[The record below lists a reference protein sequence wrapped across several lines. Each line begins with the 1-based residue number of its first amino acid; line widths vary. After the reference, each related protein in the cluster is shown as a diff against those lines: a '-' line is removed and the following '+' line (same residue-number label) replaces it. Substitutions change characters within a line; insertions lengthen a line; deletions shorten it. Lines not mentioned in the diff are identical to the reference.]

1 MKRFSLLAVPLF
13 LTACLSA
20 PALAQAPINWTL
32 GDVDSASHWGPK
44 SGEKFAEAVA
54 KATSGKLK
62 ITVYP
67 TESLYK
73 GKDSLDAVA
82 KNLAQIYRVAG
93 VHVGG
98 ELQILELMDL
108 PLFVP
113 WDYAFRVQLWDAL
126 TPMYRD
132 LLKKRYAI
140 HLGGILQAE
149 PRMIYLREPFKGLAG
164 LKGRKIR
171 TAGPVETEFTRSI
184 GIVPVT
190 VPPSE
195 IYTGLQQGLL
205 DGNWVADAPHFFN
218 KGYEVTKVIYDVGS
232 AGAGFFVLVN
242 GKALESLPA
251 DARKA
256 VMSALPTYL
265 ADLREGTHGGAV
277 HGREWLVK
285 EGMTVVPVTAADR
298 ATMQRVANQIREAW
312 QKRLDPEAH
321 RIFEQARKMI
331 DGYNARK
338 KS

>member
-20 PALAQAPINWTL
+20 PAFAQAPISWTL

-44 SGEKFAEAVA
+44 SGEKFSQALA
-54 KATSGKLK
+54 KATNGKLK

-93 VHVGG
+93 VHVAG

-113 WDYAFRVQLWDAL
+113 WDYAFRVQVWDAL
-126 TPMYRD
+126 TPMYRE
-132 LLKKRYAI
+132 LLNKRYGI
-140 HLGGILQAE
+140 YLGGILQAE

-164 LKGRKIR
+164 LKGRKVR
-171 TAGPVETEFTRSI
+171 TAGPVETAFTRSI

-218 KGYEVTKVIYDVGS
+218 KGFEVTKYIYDVGS

-242 GKALESLPA
+242 GKALEALPA

-256 VMSALPTYL
+256 LMSTLPTYL

-285 EGMTVVPVTAADR
+285 EGMTIVPVSPADR
-298 ATMQRVANQIREAW
+298 ATMQRVADEIRESW

-321 RIFEQARKMI
+321 KIFEKAQKMVK
-331 DGYNARK
+331 DFDARK

>member
-1 MKRFSLLAVPLF
+1 MKRFPLLAVSLF
-13 LTACLSA
+13 FAASFSA
-20 PALAQAPINWTL
+20 PAVAQAPISWTL

-44 SGEKFAEAVA
+44 SGEKFVAAVA
-54 KATSGKLK
+54 KATNGRLK

-82 KNLAQIYRVAG
+82 KNLAQMYRVAG
-93 VHVGG
+93 VHVAG

-126 TPMYRD
+126 TPMYRE
-132 LLKKRYAI
+132 LLQKRYGIYLA
-140 HLGGILQAE
+140 GILQAE
-149 PRMIYLREPFKGLAG
+149 PRMIYLREPFKSLAD

-171 TAGPVETEFTRSI
+171 TAGPVETEFTRAI

-195 IYTGLQQGLL
+195 IYTGLQQGLI

-218 KGYEVTKVIYDVGS
+218 KGYEVTKYIYDVGS

-242 GKALESLPA
+242 GKALEALPA
-251 DARKA
+251 DLRKTLTG
-256 VMSALPTYL
+256 ALPGYL
-265 ADLREGTHGGAV
+265 ADLRTGTHDGAI
-277 HGREWLVK
+277 HGREWLIK
-285 EGMTVVPVTAADR
+285 ERMTVVPVSAADR
-298 ATMQRVANQIREAW
+298 ASMQGVANQIRETW

-321 RIFEQARKMI
+321 KIFDQARKMI
-331 DGYNARK
+331 DGFNARK